1 MSSREIYTDRRTAGL
16 LLLPTILVSLV
27 FLYYPAARAAR
38 RALYSSQLGLDDEF
52 VGLENF
58 AELLTSGG
66 YRSRL
71 LLTVGFA
78 AVVVAGVMVVALLL
92 TFLVHEVGTGKS
104 IYLVAAIWPYA
115 LPPAVAALVFI
126 FLVHPTLGVLSGP
139 LATLGVDLDWFA
151 DGRQAFVVVTVAAI
165 WKQIGYNV
173 IFMIASMNNIPE
185 TLTETA
191 RLDGVGRL
199 RRLLWVYVPIMT
211 PTLFFLVILNT
222 IYAFFGTFAF
232 IDIMTGG
239 GPSGATN
246 ILIFDLYQEAF
257 DFFNWGLASAKSIV
271 LFAVV
276 GVLMYVQFRLTDK
289 YSHYGA

>member
-78 AVVVAGVMVVALLL
+78 AVVVAGVMAVALLL

-257 DFFNWGLASAKSIV
+257 DFFNWGLASAKSVV

>member
-52 VGLENF
+52 VGVENF
-58 AELLTSGG
+58 TELLTSGG

-71 LLTVGFA
+71 VVTIGFA
-78 AVVVAGVMVVALLL
+78 AVVVVGVMAVALLL
-92 TFLVHEVGTGKS
+92 TFLVHEVTTGKS
-104 IYLVAAIWPYA
+104 LYLVAAIWPYA

-257 DFFNWGLASAKSIV
+257 DFFNWGLASAKSLV

-276 GVLMYVQFRLTDK
+276 GLLMYVQFRLTDK

>member
-58 AELLTSGG
+58 TELLMSGG

-78 AVVVAGVMVVALLL
+78 AVVVAGVMAVALLL

-139 LATLGVDLDWFA
+139 FATLGVDLDWFA
-151 DGRQAFVVVTVAAI
+151 DSRQAFVVVTVAAI

-257 DFFNWGLASAKSIV
+257 DFFNWGLASAKSVV

>member
-16 LLLPTILVSLV
+16 LLLPTIVVSLV

-58 AELLTSGG
+58 TELLTSGG

-78 AVVVAGVMVVALLL
+78 AVVVAGVMAVALLL

-139 LATLGVDLDWFA
+139 FATLGVDLDWFA

-246 ILIFDLYQEAF
+246 ILIFALYQEAF
-257 DFFNWGLASAKSIV
+257 DFFNWGLA
-271 LFAVV
+271 
-276 GVLMYVQFRLTDK
+276 
-289 YSHYGA
+289 

>member
-58 AELLTSGG
+58 IELLTSGG

-151 DGRQAFVVVTVAAI
+151 DSRQANQSRSTPSVASGPLRTPSVGWTRKMNTSAATAGGSAYG
-165 WKQIGYNV
+165 QI
-173 IFMIASMNNIPE
+173 A
-185 TLTETA
+185 
-191 RLDGVGRL
+191 
-199 RRLLWVYVPIMT
+199 
-211 PTLFFLVILNT
+211 
-222 IYAFFGTFAF
+222 
-232 IDIMTGG
+232 
-239 GPSGATN
+239 AT
-246 ILIFDLYQEAF
+246 
-257 DFFNWGLASAKSIV
+257 
-271 LFAVV
+271 
-276 GVLMYVQFRLTDK
+276 R
-289 YSHYGA
+289 